1 MRKSIYSHPAIYY
14 GREQRLDWLAGLL
27 SSCFLDKHMNKFLRS
42 ALLVST
48 LALSSGAAF
57 AANVT
62 PAPTPSQDPI
72 VQHLK
77 LSQDQVTK
85 IEQLHQQ
92 LKTNIDHIK
101 VTGAKEGAII
111 DMIRSGKWSENT
123 VKTQLSAFSNAE
135 QQARYYKV
143 KYYFDLNQVLT
154 PAQRQQ
160 VQDDLTKAAL
170 E

>member
-1 MRKSIYSHPAIYY
+1 MFRYFIITAERGDRTCSPACFH
-14 GREQRLDWLAGLL
+14 LA
-27 SSCFLDKHMNKFLRS
+27 CWIKNMNKILRS
-42 ALLVST
+42 ALLVSA

-57 AANVT
+57 AANVST
-62 PAPTPSQDPI
+62 APAPSQDPI

-85 IEQLHQQ
+85 IQQLHQQ
-92 LKTNIDHIK
+92 LKTNIQQIK
-101 VTGAKEGAII
+101 ITGAKDGAII
-111 DMIRSGKWSENT
+111 DMIRSGKWSDDT
-123 VKTQLSAFSNAE
+123 VKTQLTAFGNAE

-143 KYYFDLNQVLT
+143 KYYFDLNQILT

-160 VQDDLTKAAL
+160 VQDDLAKAAM

>member
-1 MRKSIYSHPAIYY
+1 
-14 GREQRLDWLAGLL
+14 
-27 SSCFLDKHMNKFLRS
+27 MNKILRS
-42 ALLVST
+42 ALLVSA

-57 AANVT
+57 AANVST
-62 PAPTPSQDPI
+62 APAPSQDPI

-77 LSQDQVTK
+77 LTQDQVTK
-85 IEQLHQQ
+85 IQQLHQQ
-92 LKTNIDHIK
+92 LKTNIDRIK
-101 VTGAKEGAII
+101 VSGAKDGAII
-111 DMIRSGKWSENT
+111 DMIRSGKWSDNT

-143 KYYFDLNQVLT
+143 KYYFDLNQILT

-160 VQDDLTKAAL
+160 VQDDLTKAAM

>member
-1 MRKSIYSHPAIYY
+1 
-14 GREQRLDWLAGLL
+14 
-27 SSCFLDKHMNKFLRS
+27 MNKILRS
-42 ALLVST
+42 ALLVSA

-57 AANVT
+57 AANVST
-62 PAPTPSQDPI
+62 APAPSQDPI

-85 IEQLHQQ
+85 IQQLHQQ
-92 LKTNIDHIK
+92 LKTNIQQIK
-101 VTGAKEGAII
+101 ITGAKDGAII
-111 DMIRSGKWSENT
+111 DMIRSGKWNDNT
-123 VKTQLSAFSNAE
+123 VKTQLTAFGNAE

-143 KYYFDLNQVLT
+143 KYYFDLNQLLT

-160 VQDDLTKAAL
+160 VQDDLAKAAM